1 MGVQSLRKVIDA
13 LDARLLAL
21 LARRVRAA
29 CALAEVKA
37 RAGLPQRDPGREK
50 AVLARARKLARPPLD
65 ARAAE
70 KIMAAIIRGTRESAR
85 VKKGR
90 GHEAGNDKT

>member
-1 MGVQSLRKVIDA
+1 MGVQSLRKAIDA

-29 CALAEVKA
+29 RALAQVKA
-37 RAGLPQRDPGREK
+37 RAGLPQRDLERE
-50 AVLARARKLARPPLD
+50 AEVLARARKLVRPPLD
-65 ARAAE
+65 AQAAE
-70 KIMAAIIRGTRESAR
+70 KIMAAIIRGTRQSAR

-90 GHEAGNDKT
+90 GYEARNGKT